1 MKKSIKLKL
10 ILAIIP
16 LVIVSTSILLDIVY
30 KKSKEIIID
39 YAGQLVQSTTRSNA
53 HEIENWSQDIIS
65 GLNQIKNT
73 MDNIP
78 LNDTELRR
86 YLESTMNKN
95 ESYKNGVY
103 VGFSDNRLI
112 EPSGFI
118 PDEDYIVTERE
129 WYIQGLSNEEK
140 FNFGQAYLD
149 KNTGEYIVSATAKLK
164 AEGNVQRV
172 AGADV
177 SLKIISELVSSKSIL
192 KTGKLFL
199 VDSSNHTIMAI
210 SDASLINT
218 AFTEENTNELIQS
231 ITKTVDISEDSI
243 SEVSSDGITYS
254 VGVHTINHTPWK
266 LIGYI
271 SHEEVLYSLEE
282 LQKIVIVL
290 LLFAMILLTVLIE
303 RVVSKIISPIKGLNK
318 TIKSITDGDFTVEV
332 EVKGNDEIGV
342 MSSHM
347 QGFIETMRHTI
358 REIEKMSDN
367 LKQQVVSTT
376 HISVELYD
384 SAQLQSTSMEELNQ
398 TVDELAR
405 AVSEVA
411 QSATELS
418 MVVTET
424 SQDGQEAS
432 IKMKDTVAISEKG
445 KVDMRQ
451 VSVAM
456 NHLNDTIKELIKSV
470 EEVDESSEKIS
481 NIVQLI
487 GEISNQ
493 TNLLSLNAAIEAAR
507 AGETG
512 RGFAVVAT
520 EIRKLAE
527 TSHTAVNDISV
538 LTSTIKNVINN
549 TIQKTEESAES
560 IKHSIDLVGTAEN
573 TFEHIY
579 NTVNE
584 TNDMVQMMIKKVRKV
599 DEVAT
604 AMAALTEEQSAASQ
618 EILATSENLA
628 NNAVKVTESS
638 HSLERDAVNISET
651 AENLNTQ
658 VKRFK
663 I

>member
-1 MKKSIKLKL
+1 
-10 ILAIIP
+10 
-16 LVIVSTSILLDIVY
+16 
-30 KKSKEIIID
+30 
-39 YAGQLVQSTTRSNA
+39 
-53 HEIENWSQDIIS
+53 
-65 GLNQIKNT
+65 
-73 MDNIP
+73 
-78 LNDTELRR
+78 
-86 YLESTMNKN
+86 
-95 ESYKNGVY
+95 
-103 VGFSDNRLI
+103 
-112 EPSGFI
+112 
-118 PDEDYIVTERE
+118 
-129 WYIQGLSNEEK
+129 
-140 FNFGQAYLD
+140 
-149 KNTGEYIVSATAKLK
+149 
-164 AEGNVQRV
+164 
-172 AGADV
+172 
-177 SLKIISELVSSKSIL
+177 
-192 KTGKLFL
+192 
-199 VDSSNHTIMAI
+199 MAI
-210 SDASLINT
+210 SDDSLINT
-218 AFTEENTNELIQS
+218 AFTEENSNELIQS

-604 AMAALTEEQSAASQ
+604 AMAALTEEQSAASE